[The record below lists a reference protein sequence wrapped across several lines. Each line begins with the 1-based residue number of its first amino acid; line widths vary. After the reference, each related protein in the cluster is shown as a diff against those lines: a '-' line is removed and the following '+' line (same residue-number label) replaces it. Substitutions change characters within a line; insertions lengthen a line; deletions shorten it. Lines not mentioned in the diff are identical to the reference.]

1 MPINRSK
8 EAGQLHILILH
19 QYFAINGSSP
29 GRRFF
34 EIGRRL
40 VKQGHQVTVIT
51 ANSELGLTLGQ
62 RKIGLLQQ
70 DGMAVVTF
78 NLGCSREMKPGQ
90 RRRISSAFARQAYR
104 QGRRLPHPD
113 LVLASSPP
121 PALAWSAYRLSSF
134 YKVPLVIEIREIDSF
149 FIGSRDSRLKNIL
162 SSLLRHNALK
172 AYCRADAIIVNDPE
186 MAEEAAQ
193 LTGPAKEIAILPDEL
208 DFEKLYQGFRKI
220 LSAIRPDRGKV

>member
-1 MPINRSK
+1 MPINSTK

-19 QYFAINGSSP
+19 QYFAINDSSP

-70 DGMAVVTF
+70 DGMAIVTF

-90 RRRISSAFARQAYR
+90 RRRISSDFARQAYR

-121 PALAWSAYRLSSF
+121 PALAWSAWKLSSF
-134 YKVPLVIEIREIDSF
+134 YRVPLVIEIREIDSS
-149 FIGSRDSRLKNIL
+149 FIDSRNSLLKNIVFPV
-162 SSLLRHNALK
+162 RRNTLK
-172 AYCRADAIIVNDPE
+172 AYCRAESIIVGGPE
-186 MAEEAAQ
+186 MAETAAQ
-193 LTGPAKEIAILPDEL
+193 ITGPAKEITILPDEL
-208 DFEKLYQGFRKI
+208 DFEDLYQGFSKI
-220 LSAIRPDRGKV
+220 LTAIQPRTVKD